1 MYEDEFLNILDFG
14 NSKVRFTVFDKKLEA
29 YFSENL
35 IVDYEKNF
43 ESNFEKI
50 NEIIKRAEKKIG
62 SHIENIIL
70 IKDTSKLH
78 CVDISYSKSLG
89 KKTNLDIANNKILKE
104 LFHLMNSNYSKYSI
118 IHSIVNKYIIDDE
131 EYFELPKEKNKI
143 SNLKVDLKFI
153 LYPKL
158 LIDKFTNKFKEKNIN
173 ILKIFCTSYVKTV
186 SYTKKL
192 NLKSISFLDIGLER
206 TSFINYKN
214 SKIISIHT
222 IPIGSFHITKDISK
236 IFRISLED
244 AEKIKKFFNRSE
256 TEFSYKDNDKDRSL
270 RMKEFK
276 EKNISIDLLKKVI
289 LYRIQEIIDLIYE
302 KSKIEFKH
310 NFSKE
315 SQLFLIGEGSSLF
328 DSNSFYIDDKFGFNS
343 INYYRET
350 DSDICK
356 SGLTYYL
363 NNHKIL
369 NLPSKKMGL
378 FEKFFNIFSK

>member
-62 SHIENIIL
+62 FHIENIIL

-104 LFHLMNSNYSKYSI
+104 LL
-118 IHSIVNKYIIDDE
+118 
-131 EYFELPKEKNKI
+131 
-143 SNLKVDLKFI
+143 
-153 LYPKL
+153 L